1 MDSGNPLAGPWILEV
16 MRGLRFSRQ
25 MNRTRSSFS
34 IQNPRT
40 RKRVPRIQNGF
51 TLLEII
57 ISVAILAVLTAAAIP
72 MVRNSV
78 KRERESE
85 LRLALRQMRIAIDT
99 YRAYHEK
106 TNGTAIPI
114 EWKTQ
119 SGYPKNLE
127 ILVEGFI
134 PANQIGTS
142 GNRVRFLRRLP
153 IDPMTGDTEW
163 GMRSYKDKSDSTS
176 WGGEDVFDVYTK
188 SSGEAL
194 NGTRYGDW

>member
-1 MDSGNPLAGPWILEV
+1 MMRFARLDCGMRIEEV
-16 MRGLRFSRQ
+16 MRYLGFSDCELRMRK
-25 MNRTRSSFS
+25 TRNHSS
-34 IQNPRT
+34 IR
-40 RKRVPRIQNGF
+40 NGF

-57 ISVAILAVLTAAAIP
+57 IAVTILSILTAAAIP

-78 KRERESE
+78 KRDRESE
-85 LRLALRQMRIAIDT
+85 LRLALRQMRQAIDN
-99 YRAYHEK
+99 YKQYHDR

-134 PANQIGTS
+134 PANVVGTS

-153 IDPMTGDTEW
+153 EDPMTGDKEW
-163 GMRSYKDKSDSTS
+163 GMRSYKDDMDATS
-176 WGGEDVFDVYTK
+176 WGGEDVFDVFSK
-188 SSGEAL
+188 SYGEAL
-194 NGTRYGDW
+194 NGTRYSDW

>member
-1 MDSGNPLAGPWILEV
+1 MCGLFAVSRFNGADYESKKCSPVRLA
-16 MRGLRFSRQ
+16 
-25 MNRTRSSFS
+25 
-34 IQNPRT
+34 IQNP
-40 RKRVPRIQNGF
+40 KSKIENGF
-51 TLLEII
+51 TLLEVIVSI
-57 ISVAILAVLTAAAIP
+57 TILAVLTAAAIP

-85 LRLALRQMRIAIDT
+85 LRLALRQLRMAIDT
-99 YRAYHEK
+99 YKAFHDR

-134 PANQIGTS
+134 PANQVGTS

-163 GMRSYKDKSDSTS
+163 GMRSYKDDSDATS
-176 WGGEDVFDVYTK
+176 WGGEDVFDVFSK
-188 SSGEAL
+188 SNGEAL
-194 NGTRYGDW
+194 NGTRYSDW